1 MTSGPNSDRGTK
13 WGLFEWAA
21 FATIASLILGVLTYL
36 GIFVAGDP
44 SAPPEPSSDAT
55 TLPPTT
61 TDSTETTRKP
71 SSSSRTSTSTRPAT
85 SIDEPQVLGCL
96 APELDLSSTSIGRG
110 EALKVQG
117 CGFWPNERV
126 FGFMGR
132 SFPFTEPP
140 LELGSPITDED
151 GGFTLAFRVPGSFPR
166 EPAGIQF
173 APLDPAGGSA
183 TVEVTIR

>member
-21 FATIASLILGVLTYL
+21 FAAIASLILGVLTYL
-36 GIFVAGDP
+36 GIFLAGDP
-44 SAPPEPSSDAT
+44 SAPPGPSSDAT
-55 TLPPTT
+55 T
-61 TDSTETTRKP
+61 
-71 SSSSRTSTSTRPAT
+71 SSP
-85 SIDEPQVLGCL
+85 DEPQVLSCP

-126 FGFMGR
+126 FGLMGR

-151 GGFTLAFRVPGSFPR
+151 GGFTLAIRVPGSFPR
-166 EPAGIQF
+166 GPAVIQF